1 MAADDISN
9 VNLPPLTWVSD
20 TGQRESTEELPGSKK
35 QQSKKA
41 RKSIKSGND
50 SSAADLEFEPAK
62 HELDDIA

>member
-20 TGQRESTEELPGSKK
+20 TGQQSTDELPASKK
-35 QQSKKA
+35 DQNKKA
-41 RKSIKSGND
+41 RKSKNSGND